1 MLIET
6 IASNSL
12 GKAIMVCLGSDLRIM
27 APSEISTLSC
37 NPHIGCVKADLQR
50 KMFCF
55 LSLCSSFFFFKVL
68 VEFYE
73 IPLLLVPCSLL
84 LSGSPKG

>member
-1 MLIET
+1 
-6 IASNSL
+6 
-12 GKAIMVCLGSDLRIM
+12 MVCLGSDLRIM

-37 NPHIGCVKADLQR
+37 NPHIGYVKADLQR

-55 LSLCSSFFFFKVL
+55 LSLCSSSSFFFKKKVL

-84 LSGSPKG
+84 LSGSTKG